1 MAVTYLDPGATS
13 LAAGSWKDTVGF
25 ANSAQLVVSAG
36 SATAFTGSVDFSGL
50 SQGVDYFR
58 VLPPFT
64 GALQSSSGG
73 PIEFD
78 ADQGTDQLVSYA
90 ASGGLFRY
98 RAHGNSNAATNVEN
112 IGNGHLY
119 LMGGT
124 ITNLT
129 LCSGQTD
136 ADSSTVITNC
146 YVTGGNNTIE
156 YNATALTEFIA
167 TGGTTVL
174 KRLANKIIVN
184 SGATVI
190 IDYDDGDNGTGTYG
204 ATSIEWN
211 GGLIIWRNGSLDK
224 VKWRGGK
231 LNGRDLR
238 QSATIGATSFEIWPN
253 IEGYLQQP
261 GAGAVITWSTATKR
275 GSAAGYVAGYSQM
288 YGS

>member
-13 LAAGSWKDTVGF
+13 LAGGSWKDTIGF
-25 ANSAQLVVSAG
+25 ANSAQLIVSAG

-50 SQGVDYFR
+50 SQGIDYFR

-73 PIEFD
+73 PIKFD

-98 RAHGNSNAATNVEN
+98 QAAGNSNAATNVEN

-136 ADSSTVITNC
+136 ADSSTIITNC
-146 YVTGGNNTIE
+146 YVTGGNNAIE
-156 YNATALTEFIA
+156 YNATALTEFEQ
-167 TGGTTVL
+167 TGGYTVL
-174 KRLANKIIVN
+174 KRNAAKIVMN
-184 SGATVI
+184 GGTLV
-190 IDYDDGDNGTGTYG
+190 IDYDDGDNGTATYG
-204 ATSIEWN
+204 STSIEFN

-231 LNGRDLR
+231 IDGRDLR
-238 QSATIGATSFEIWPN
+238 QSATVGATSFVIYAG
-253 IEGYLQQP
+253 IAGYLQQP
-261 GAGAVITWSTATKR
+261 GTGAVITWSTATKR
-275 GSAAGYVAGYSQM
+275 GSAAGYTAGFAQSF
-288 YGS
+288 GG